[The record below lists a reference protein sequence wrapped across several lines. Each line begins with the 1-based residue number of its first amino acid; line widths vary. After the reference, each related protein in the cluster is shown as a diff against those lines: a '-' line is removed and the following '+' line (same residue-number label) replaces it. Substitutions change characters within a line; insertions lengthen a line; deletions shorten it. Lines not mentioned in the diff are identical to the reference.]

1 MPNSLRTT
9 CAQYLHN
16 LGTTSGCSCTQK
28 NGQCTTGGLYTF
40 CATFTRSPI
49 HSLSISFSSVI
60 GTLIPTV
67 HSPYKEQKLIKLKLI
82 NTYLSGEL
90 L

>member
-1 MPNSLRTT
+1 MPNTLRTT
-9 CAQYLHN
+9 CAQHTYN
-16 LGTTSGCSCTQK
+16 LGTTSGGNFTQK
-28 NGQCTTGGLYTF
+28 SGQCTTGGLYTF
-40 CATFTRSPI
+40 CATFTRSPV
-49 HSLSISFSSVI
+49 HSFSVSFSSVI

-67 HSPYKEQKLIKLKLI
+67 HTPYKEQKLIKLKLI